1 MNEVPKP
8 VKPALQTYAVAAYEL
23 LLQKHEG
30 HISPGILLE
39 AAKDPASPFHTL
51 FEWDDTKAGD
61 NFRLMQAA
69 SIIRRWKGSV
79 MRIDQGEQKV
89 VIQTIR
95 RVQSPKGSRKN
106 GQASY
111 ETVEQIMSDPAK
123 RSDMVR
129 TVRKELLSYRQRYAE
144 LTELAAVW
152 REIDRVMEEAAASNE
167 TPVAAAG

>member
-1 MNEVPKP
+1 MTTEATKP

-30 HISPGILLE
+30 HISPAILLE
-39 AAKDPASPFHTL
+39 AAKDPASPFHHL
-51 FEWDDTKAGD
+51 FEWDDSKGAE

-95 RVQSPKGSRKN
+95 RVQSPAGSRK
-106 GQASY
+106 GGASY
-111 ETVEQIMSDPAK
+111 ETIEQIMQDPTK

-144 LTELAAVW
+144 LTELSAIW
-152 REIDRVMEEAAASNE
+152 QEIDRFVDQAVPSAN
-167 TPVAAAG
+167 GGG